1 MEGLIF
7 GILRY
12 ASAPWDQFLK
22 KDISAL
28 ERVQRKAA
36 RFCSQNASVT
46 DIIKDLGWA
55 TPGGALPYISHIGMC
70 CDIV

>member
-46 DIIKDLGWA
+46 DIHF
-55 TPGGALPYISHIGMC
+55 ALFGLKSAMVFEGTTECMNVF
-70 CDIV
+70 IV